1 MFGKSSRVDHLTA
14 DVVRCERLELV
25 GGDDEVWERV
35 EGHGAVVVPVH
46 GTRVQR
52 ERGQVGLTRDRLGEV
67 SADVARLGEVN
78 RVSAHFRHNIFSEYH
93 DLLGAELYSG
103 RICQELAPGNRI
115 VIIKARL

>member
-1 MFGKSSRVDHLTA
+1 MFRKRPRIDHLA
-14 DVVRCERLELV
+14 PNVLRGEWLELV
-25 GGDDEVWERV
+25 SGDDEVGERV

-67 SADVARLGEVN
+67 SADVASLGEVN
-78 RVSAHFRHNIFSEYH
+78 RVSAHFCHNIFSEYH

-103 RICQELAPGNRI
+103 GICQKLAPGNRFL
-115 VIIKARL
+115 IIKAKL

>member
-1 MFGKSSRVDHLTA
+1 MFGKSSRVDHLA
-14 DVVRCERLELV
+14 ANVVRSERLELV
-25 GGDDEVWERV
+25 RGDDEVGERV

-67 SADVARLGEVN
+67 SADVARLGEIN
-78 RVSAHFRHNIFSEYH
+78 GVSAHFCHNIFSEYH

-103 RICQELAPGNRI
+103 RICQKLAPGNRFL
-115 VIIKARL
+115 IIKAKL